1 MRVRTHRAAAP
12 REATAIM
19 SIPPDASKPAF
30 TDLHGQYLAFNYAYS
45 KVHRRPTAEADMQ
58 RFFDAGPH
66 SEP

>member
-1 MRVRTHRAAAP
+1 
-12 REATAIM
+12 M

-30 TDLHGQYLAFNYAYS
+30 TDLEGQYLAFNYAYS